1 MLAFFNIDTL
11 FSYCAWGGTSI
22 YVLRILIGFT
32 GAVDS
37 ESMDTSVD
45 HVSDDAFQ
53 FLSLN
58 TLVGF
63 LMMFGWGG
71 LAAYRQFLL
80 SEPISLTIAMCIGL
94 FFVLMTRLIFKN
106 AKKLT
111 STGTV
116 FDIQKAIGKQGKVYQ
131 KIQPNKRG
139 VIHVI
144 LDDFSREL
152 DAVSVDSREIPS
164 FQPVEIIKVVDN
176 KTVIVKQVK

>member
-22 YVLRILIGFT
+22 YVLRILIGFA
-32 GAVDS
+32 GAADS
-37 ESMDTSVD
+37 ESMDTAVD

-63 LMMFGWGG
+63 LMMLGWGG

-80 SEPISLTIAMCIGL
+80 SEAVSLTIAVLVGAI
-94 FFVLMTRLIFKN
+94 FVLMTRLIFKN

-116 FDIQKAIGKQGKVYQ
+116 FDVHKAVGKQGRVYQ
-131 KIQPNKRG
+131 KIQANKRG

-144 LDDFSREL
+144 LDDFNREL
-152 DAVSVDSREIPS
+152 DAISVDSREILS
-164 FQPVEIIKVVDN
+164 FQPVEILKVVDR